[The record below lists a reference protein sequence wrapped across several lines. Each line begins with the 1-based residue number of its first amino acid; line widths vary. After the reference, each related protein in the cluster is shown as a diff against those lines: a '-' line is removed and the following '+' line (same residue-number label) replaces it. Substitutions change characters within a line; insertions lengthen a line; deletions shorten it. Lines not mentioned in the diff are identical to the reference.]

1 MAVLVGFNV
10 YKCSVMIQ
18 LDDSYKVFLM
28 KFRFNFSLTQK
39 LLFVAAIP
47 LITGFIALFLF
58 IQYQLNRDV
67 PPIVENSSVQQVESR
82 AAEINQ
88 WLGGYQLWL
97 SGIAQS
103 PELHEPGPVES
114 HQDWLA
120 NRFPGDASIESFY
133 VANAQGDVVTHAG
146 VKTNIFDRQYFHD
159 LVVEGRAERLLADPV
174 ISLVSGEPT
183 AVMAEVIINQ
193 QGERVGLLGIT
204 LSMSHIS
211 DLMANIDVGPGSY
224 GLLTDSKGLVV
235 AHPNTDLRMNLNIND
250 AETAGYI
257 GADTMARSL
266 ASQQSVQGSMHTPNG
281 DQVQVFWEAVGD
293 TGWHLAILAP
303 NQLFT
308 NVAQQLVRSFLL
320 QSAIIVGVLLLV
332 LGVAIRRTLAPVK
345 STASAMADI
354 ASGEADLTQRLPANS
369 SDEVGELA
377 KQFNAFVER
386 MQKTLLEV
394 RSSTEAVL
402 LSSNEMAAAS
412 GELSTRTEQAAAN
425 LQETSASME
434 QINST
439 VSHTAEAA
447 EQANI
452 LALNTAKTAQAGGA
466 SMQEMEEKMQS
477 ISSSAANISDITGL
491 IDSIAFQTNILALNA
506 SVEAAR
512 AGEHG
517 RGFAVVAQE
526 VRNLASRAGDA
537 AKNIRTLIDESVQH
551 THEGGLL
558 LERVVANMQT
568 IHTSVAQ
575 VSDVIGEITAGT
587 KEQSSGISQVNLA
600 VTEMDTMTQ
609 QNAAMVS
616 QSSSLAS
623 NMQEAAQA
631 LDSMLNAFVLDARE
645 QRSKKTG
652 PSTVGIVPKAPK
664 LNSPSSSVTTAS
676 TLSNRSNR
684 HEEWETF

>member
-1 MAVLVGFNV
+1 
-10 YKCSVMIQ
+10 
-18 LDDSYKVFLM
+18 M
-28 KFRFNFSLTQK
+28 KITVSLSLTQK
-39 LLFVAAIP
+39 LLIAAAVPLVMGFV
-47 LITGFIALFLF
+47 ALFLF

-67 PPIVENSSVQQVESR
+67 PPLVENGAIRQVEAR
-82 AAEINQ
+82 ASEIEQ
-88 WLGGYQLWL
+88 WLGGYQRWL
-97 SGIAQS
+97 AGIAQS
-103 PELHEPGPVES
+103 SELQQRVPVES
-114 HQDWLA
+114 HHDWLA
-120 NRFPGDASIESFY
+120 SRFPGDSSIESFFI
-133 VANAQGDVVTHAG
+133 ADSRGNAVTHTGATADVSG
-146 VKTNIFDRQYFHD
+146 REYFQD
-159 LVVEGRAERLLADPV
+159 LVVNGRAERTLADPV
-174 ISLVSGEPT
+174 LSLVSGEPT
-183 AVMAEVIINQ
+183 AVMVNAIVSEN
-193 QGERVGLLGIT
+193 GERVGLVGIT
-204 LSMSHIS
+204 LSMAFIS
-211 DLMANIDVGPGSY
+211 TLMESIDVGAGSY
-224 GLLTDSKGLVV
+224 GLLTDSQGRVV
-235 AHPNTDLRMNLNIND
+235 AHPDADLRMNLNIYE

-257 GADTMARSL
+257 GADTMARQLGSQPSL
-266 ASQQSVQGSMHTPNG
+266 HGSMRIPTG
-281 DQVQVFWEAVGD
+281 EQVQAFWSDVGE

-303 NQLFT
+303 DRLFT
-308 NVAQQLVRSFLL
+308 NVTQQMVRSFLL

-332 LGVAIRRTLAPVK
+332 LGIAIRRTLAPVK
-345 STASAMADI
+345 NTAVAMADI
-354 ASGEADLTQRLPANS
+354 ASGEADLTQRLPAHSN
-369 SDEVGELA
+369 DEVGELA

-447 EQANI
+447 EQANR
-452 LALNTAKTAQAGGA
+452 LALNTAKTAQDGGA

-551 THEGGLL
+551 TKEGSVL

-568 IHTSVAQ
+568 IQTSVAQ
-575 VSDVIGEITAGT
+575 VSDVIEEISAGT

-631 LDSMLNAFVLDARE
+631 LDSMLNAFVLDASR
-645 QRSKKTG
+645 KKYLG
-652 PSTVGIVPKAPK
+652 QAVPSSIASAPKARS
-664 LNSPSSSVTTAS
+664 LANSANGAQHSGALPGKSS
-676 TLSNRSNR
+676 
-684 HEEWETF
+684 HQDEWEAF